1 MNLSGATD
9 LPLMITSVPQ
19 SIYYSCGGYM
29 DGREEPFQK
38 ENTITVSEMLK
49 AWTAGG
55 QRNLGQE
62 NSLGTLEDG
71 KLADITVFDRNLL
84 ATDIKKIREAKVVMT
99 IMDGQIVYKK

>member
-1 MNLSGATD
+1 
-9 LPLMITSVPQ
+9 
-19 SIYYSCGGYM
+19 M

-38 ENTITVSEMLK
+38 ENTITVSEMPK

-62 NSLGTLEDG
+62 NSLGTLEEG